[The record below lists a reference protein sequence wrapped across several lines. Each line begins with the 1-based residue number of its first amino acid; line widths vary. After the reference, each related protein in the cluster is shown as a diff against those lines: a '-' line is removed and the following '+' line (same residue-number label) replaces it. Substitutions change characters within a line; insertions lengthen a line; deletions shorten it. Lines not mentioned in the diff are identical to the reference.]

1 MRVTSVLDVN
11 RLKLPPAPLYVT
23 MIAYGEMAFMTYV
36 TVASVYRIVEAR
48 LDPFQLL
55 LVGVALELSFFIAET
70 PTGALADVYSR
81 KWSVIIGF
89 VLVGTGFI
97 LEGAI
102 AIFATILL
110 AQTVWGVGFS
120 FISGARQAWLADEL
134 RDDSE
139 TARVFVRASKY
150 ESAGA
155 LVGIALSVAV
165 ASYSVGLALIVGGA
179 LIILLAAFLA
189 VAMPETGFAR
199 PAPGAAGYA
208 EADRVGWRAAL
219 NVLKTGISAV
229 RASRVLTALIVIEIF
244 AGMSTEPFDRLWA
257 KHALDT
263 FDFPIIW
270 LPVIGDL
277 DPIVWFGIVHAAASL
292 GGLLAIWIIERIV
305 LVGRAGTPRIV
316 LSIYNVVMICAV
328 AAFALAADF
337 HLALGMVV
345 ITYVLHRVAEPFTAA
360 WINRIARSEYRATV
374 FSIHEQGNSLG
385 QIAFGPVMG
394 IYATTAGIRPA
405 LIACALLRLPPQ
417 ALYLVRE
424 RD

>member
-1 MRVTSVLDVN
+1 MF
-11 RLKLPPAPLYVT
+11 KLPPAPLYVT

-102 AIFATILL
+102 AAFATILL

-155 LVGIALSVAV
+155 LVGIALSVAI

-179 LIILLAAFLA
+179 LLILLALFLA
-189 VAMPETGFAR
+189 VAMPETGFPR
-199 PAPGAAGYA
+199 PKPGDAGDA
-208 EADRVGWRAAL
+208 ETDRAGWRAAM
-219 NVLKTGISAV
+219 NVLKTGIGAV

-257 KHALDT
+257 KYALDT
-263 FDFPIIW
+263 FDFSIIS
-270 LPVIGDL
+270 LPLVGDL

-292 GGLLAIWIIERIV
+292 GGLLVIWIIERYIPIA
-305 LVGRAGTPRIV
+305 RSETPRIV
-316 LSIYNVVMICAV
+316 LSLYNAAMICAV
-328 AAFALAADF
+328 AAFALAGSF
-337 HLALGMVV
+337 HLAVGMVIV
-345 ITYVLHRVAEPFTAA
+345 TYILHRVAEPFTAA
-360 WINRIARSEYRATV
+360 WINRIARSQYRATV

-385 QIAFGPVMG
+385 QIAFGPLMG
-394 IYATTAGIRPA
+394 IYATAAGIRPA
-405 LIACALLRLPPQ
+405 LIACAILRLPPQ

-424 RD
+424 R

>member
-1 MRVTSVLDVN
+1 MRVTSVLDVS

-23 MIAYGEMAFMTYV
+23 MIAYGEMAFMTYA
-36 TVASVYRIVEAR
+36 TVVSVFRIVEAG

-55 LVGVALELSFFIAET
+55 LVGVALELSFFIAEA

-81 KWSVIIGF
+81 KWSVIVGF
-89 VLVGTGFI
+89 VLVGMGFI
-97 LEGAI
+97 LEGAV
-102 AIFATILL
+102 AVFATILL
-110 AQTVWGVGFS
+110 AQVVWGVGFS
-120 FISGARQAWLADEL
+120 FISGAQQAWLADEL

-139 TARVFVRASKY
+139 TARVFVRASKV

-155 LVGIALSVAV
+155 LGGIALSVAI
-165 ASYSVGLALIVGGA
+165 ASVNVGLALIVGGVMFV
-179 LIILLAAFLA
+179 LLAVFLA
-189 VAMPETGFAR
+189 VAMPERGFSR
-199 PAPGAAGYA
+199 PSDG
-208 EADRVGWRAAL
+208 ERVGWRSAAR
-219 NVLKTGISAV
+219 VLRTGIGAV

-263 FDFPIIW
+263 FEFPIVE
-270 LPVIGDL
+270 LPILGEL
-277 DPIVWFGIVHAAASL
+277 DPVVWFGIVHAAASL
-292 GGLLAIWIIERIV
+292 GGLLAIWAIERIV
-305 LVGRAGTPRIV
+305 PVERPGTPRII
-316 LSIYNVVMICAV
+316 LFIYNAAMICAV
-328 AAFALAADF
+328 AVFAIAADF

-394 IYATTAGIRPA
+394 IYATAAGIRPA

-424 RD
+424 RRSDGDGG

>member
-1 MRVTSVLDVN
+1 MRVTSVLDVS
-11 RLKLPPAPLYVT
+11 RLKLPSAPLYVT
-23 MIAYGEMAFMTYV
+23 MIAYGEMAFMTYA
-36 TVASVYRIVEAR
+36 TVVSVFRIVEAG

-55 LVGVALELSFFIAET
+55 LVGVALELSFFIAEA

-81 KWSVIIGF
+81 KWSVIVGF
-89 VLVGTGFI
+89 VLVGMGFI
-97 LEGAI
+97 LEGAV
-102 AIFATILL
+102 AVFATILL
-110 AQTVWGVGFS
+110 AQVVWGVGFS
-120 FISGARQAWLADEL
+120 FISGAQQAWLADEL

-139 TARVFVRASKY
+139 TARVFVRASKV

-155 LVGIALSVAV
+155 LGGIALSVAI
-165 ASYSVGLALIVGGA
+165 ASVNVGLALIVGGVMFV
-179 LIILLAAFLA
+179 LLAVFLA
-189 VAMPETGFAR
+189 VAMPERGFSR
-199 PAPGAAGYA
+199 PSDG
-208 EADRVGWRAAL
+208 ERVGWRSAAR
-219 NVLKTGISAV
+219 VLRTGIGAV

-263 FDFPIIW
+263 FEFPIVE
-270 LPVIGDL
+270 LPILGEL
-277 DPIVWFGIVHAAASL
+277 DPVVWFGIVHAAASL
-292 GGLLAIWIIERIV
+292 GGLLAIWAIERIV
-305 LVGRAGTPRIV
+305 PVERPGTPRII
-316 LSIYNVVMICAV
+316 LFIYNAAMICAV
-328 AAFALAADF
+328 AVFAIAADF

-394 IYATTAGIRPA
+394 IYATAAGIRPA

-424 RD
+424 RRSDGDGG